1 MVNPRLPAHFNHI
14 SQPIEKYKL
23 LSMHFWV
30 ARRHAAEL
38 PVEPVTFR
46 VRSFLFRINWLPR
59 CGSYVLRLLLF
70 NCSAR
75 SQCTSCAWR
84 VAPRD
89 ETSRSSKCTLSFVGC
104 CERWAQLRANPF
116 CGSID
121 KAGGLTRASTRVR
134 LGSRSTNRAPACAGS
149 SCHKSRR
156 RASAASV

>member
-46 VRSFLFRINWLPR
+46 VRSFLFRINWVPR
-59 CGSYVLRLLLF
+59 CGSDVLRVLLF

-75 SQCTSCAWR
+75 SQYTSCAWR
-84 VAPRD
+84 VSPGD
-89 ETSRSSKCTLSFVGC
+89 ETSRAVQRLAMLMQHKQTRYALEVYF
-104 CERWAQLRANPF
+104 EFYRLLREM
-116 CGSID
+116 G
-121 KAGGLTRASTRVR
+121 
-134 LGSRSTNRAPACAGS
+134 
-149 SCHKSRR
+149 
-156 RASAASV
+156 SAAVAQSHPFFLK

>member
-59 CGSYVLRLLLF
+59 CGSDVRPCTAVQLLGEVTIHVMPV
-70 NCSAR
+70 AR
-75 SQCTSCAWR
+75 RAWR
-84 VAPRD
+84 
-89 ETSRSSKCTLSFVGC
+89 
-104 CERWAQLRANPF
+104 
-116 CGSID
+116 
-121 KAGGLTRASTRVR
+121 
-134 LGSRSTNRAPACAGS
+134 
-149 SCHKSRR
+149 
-156 RASAASV
+156 